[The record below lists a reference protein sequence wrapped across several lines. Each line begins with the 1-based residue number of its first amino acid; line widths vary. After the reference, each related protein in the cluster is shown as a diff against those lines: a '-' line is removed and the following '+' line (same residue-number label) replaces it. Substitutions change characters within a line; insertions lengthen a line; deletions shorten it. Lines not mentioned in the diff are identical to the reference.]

1 MMGCL
6 FELLLFPIEEF
17 LDLIIG
23 GWFELMQMIV
33 PDKFITKG
41 FWLVLKIIVYIFSIA
56 ILVILIIGLLAAL
69 LTEATVLDL
78 WKLIFI
84 PLGISVV
91 QILLGIIV
99 RCITRKK

>member
-1 MMGCL
+1 
-6 FELLLFPIEEF
+6 LLFPVEAL

-41 FWLVLKIIVYIFSIA
+41 LWITLKIIVYIFSIA
-56 ILVILIIGLLAAL
+56 VFVVFILGLFAAL
-69 LTEATVLDL
+69 LTEATVFDL

-84 PLGISVV
+84 PLEISVV
-91 QILLGIIV
+91 QILLGIVV
-99 RCITRKK
+99 RCTTKKK